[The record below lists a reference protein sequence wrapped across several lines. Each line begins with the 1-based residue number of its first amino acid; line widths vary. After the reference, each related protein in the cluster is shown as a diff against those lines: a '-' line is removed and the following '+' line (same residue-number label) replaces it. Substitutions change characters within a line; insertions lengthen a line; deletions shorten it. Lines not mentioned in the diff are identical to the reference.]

1 MGGKI
6 NTTVWT
12 ITTIIIGLYAI
23 LQGEQLKRS
32 ESLRKADE
40 KLIAAQ
46 RKLIDAQADKMV
58 AQDMYTQTIE
68 KALARLKELDKRR
81 NHENLPIRPDNRD

>member
-1 MGGKI
+1 M

-32 ESLRKADE
+32 ESLRKVNE
-40 KLIAAQ
+40 KMIAAQ
-46 RKLIDAQADKMV
+46 RKLIDAQIDKMK

-68 KALARLKELDKRR
+68 KALARLKELNEKEG
-81 NHENLPIRPDNRD
+81 HEK

>member
-1 MGGKI
+1 M

-23 LQGEQLKRS
+23 LQGAQLKRS

-46 RKLIDAQADKMV
+46 RKLIDAQIDKMK

-68 KALARLKELDKRR
+68 TALDRLKELNEKEG
-81 NHENLPIRPDNRD
+81 HEK